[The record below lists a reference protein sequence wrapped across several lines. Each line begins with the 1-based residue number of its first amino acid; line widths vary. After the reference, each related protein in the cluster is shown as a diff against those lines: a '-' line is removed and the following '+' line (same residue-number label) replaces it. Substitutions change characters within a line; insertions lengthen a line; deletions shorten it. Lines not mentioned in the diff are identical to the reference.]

1 MGFIGLFWGRGKIKI
16 SFGVSPYRVSQK
28 KLGLAETGHG
38 YILYGINER
47 KTLLLHSKFIVLN
60 ANTWFDSK
68 DIKFLSQRIPKAA
81 IQAESINGF

>member
-1 MGFIGLFWGRGKIKI
+1 MSIMSRCAMDVKRKILSLCI
-16 SFGVSPYRVSQK
+16 YTYRVSQK

-68 DIKFLSQRIPKAA
+68 DIKF
-81 IQAESINGF
+81 